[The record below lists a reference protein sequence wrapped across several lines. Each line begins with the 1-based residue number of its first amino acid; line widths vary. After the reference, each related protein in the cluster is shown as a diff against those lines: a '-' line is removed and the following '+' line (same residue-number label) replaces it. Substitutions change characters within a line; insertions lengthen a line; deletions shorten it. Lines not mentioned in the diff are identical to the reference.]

1 MTETEG
7 NVNTCLVCKNPDSQ
21 LCDRCRSV
29 RYCSKACQVADWPVH
44 KLLCSAFAAFRSSTR
59 PTDEHF
65 RAIAFPVDKKKPELV
80 WIHCKW
86 HDDDDDD
93 DFPGPRFPFPD
104 TAALLGQ
111 GAPLALAPIQFDQV
125 LDRPLCDTITLAS
138 RDTYLIDGSP
148 PNRSV
153 ASITASHAVHHLWQG
168 PFVAYGK
175 VGLGYDQTHCRD
187 LDMVDFRHVA
197 DYFLSYG
204 STPAPSAFLPAAA
217 SVQGV
222 RINCAGD
229 QEVFHRPKFEAVKIA
244 GSDPIFSTH
253 RETSDIAQQIG
264 LPIFTRRLQH
274 NPLWTVKGGSTNNQA
289 ATFLHLCCD
298 PNAEPS
304 IATGILGWAW
314 APHQWQEG
322 VGSVL
327 VVRQDKKPILPLHVE
342 ALSTYCQYE
351 ARDFL
356 AHSIGEYAPEIPM
369 TKEAA
374 LGMITRPS
382 FIIHWYKLV
391 RKKAREGDVVDAP
404 SPYEA

>member
-1 MTETEG
+1 MTEG
-7 NVNTCLVCKNPDSQ
+7 NVNTCLVCNNPDSQ
-21 LCDRCRSV
+21 FCDRCRSV

-44 KLLCSAFAAFRSSTR
+44 KLLYSAFAAFRSSTR

-65 RAIAFPVDKKKPELV
+65 RAIAFPVDKPKPELV
-80 WIHCKW
+80 WVHCEW
-86 HDDDDDD
+86 HEDDDD
-93 DFPGPRFPFPD
+93 DFRIPSFQIPD
-104 TAALLGQ
+104 SAALLGQ
-111 GAPLALAPIQFDQV
+111 GASLASSPIQFDLV
-125 LDRPLCDTITLAS
+125 LDRPLCDTVQLAY

-153 ASITASHAVHHLWQG
+153 ASITASHRVPHPWRG

-175 VGLGYDQTHCRD
+175 VGLGYDQIRCRD

-204 STPAPSAFLPAAA
+204 STPAPSAFSLAAA
-217 SVQGV
+217 SAQGV

-229 QEVFHRPKFEAVKIA
+229 QEVFHRPQFEAVEIA
-244 GSDPIFSTH
+244 DSDPILSIE

-274 NPLWTVKGGSTNNQA
+274 NPIWVMKETSTNNQA

-298 PNAEPS
+298 PNAES
-304 IATGILGWAW
+304 SILGWGW
-314 APHQWQEG
+314 APLQWQND

-327 VVRQDKKPILPLHVE
+327 VMRQDKKPILPLHVE

-351 ARDFL
+351 ARAFL

-382 FIIHWYKLV
+382 FIIHWYRLID
-391 RKKAREGDVVDAP
+391 KKAREGDVVDAP